1 MASQGV
7 QIGDTH
13 FRVDEISW
21 VVVRRLTPWE
31 QSARWGLLISGL
43 LFFLLVA
50 WAKGTFLN
58 LEGLLGLLPLRY
70 GLLLRGQYRV
80 ASSGDT
86 DDSYQE
92 RNVQG
97 LARPADLAEAMAVRG
112 AGVLELR
119 SPRDDYYY
127 VLRPERIAW
136 LRPWTD
142 LDLSPLTVTGLFGVY
157 GFVAS
162 WSWRLGGGS
171 GESGSPSGAAALLH
185 DLRLLQFQAH
195 GLSPVLLASGLVL
208 AASLLAV
215 VASYKRGVE
224 VAAVGGLRETMPLHG
239 DDRTR
244 IFREIVERD
253 SQDELAGVFG
263 GRS

>member
-7 QIGDTH
+7 RIGETH

-21 VVVRRLTPWE
+21 VAVRRLTPWE
-31 QSARWGLLISGL
+31 QSARWGLMISGV

-58 LEGLLGLLPLRY
+58 LEGLLGLLPLRS
-70 GLLLRGQYRV
+70 GLLIRGQYRV

-92 RNVQG
+92 RNAQG

-112 AGVLELR
+112 TGILELR
-119 SPRDDYYY
+119 SPRGDYYY

-142 LDLSPLTVTGLFGVY
+142 LDLSPLTLTGLFGLY
-157 GFVAS
+157 GVVAT
-162 WSWRLGGGS
+162 WAWRLAGGS
-171 GESGSPSGAAALLH
+171 GEAGNLSGASALLH
-185 DLRLLQFQAH
+185 DLRLLQFQAR
-195 GLSPVLLASGLVL
+195 GPGPAILASGLVL
-208 AASLLAV
+208 GASLLAV

-224 VAAVGGLRETMPLHG
+224 VAAVGGLRETLPLHG
-239 DDRTR
+239 EDRAR

-253 SQDELAGVFG
+253 SQDEVAAVFG
-263 GRS
+263 GR